1 MQHVVKEF
9 NAPLHH
15 RRRKKFLSG
24 PDGGKTERTG
34 APRLHTKIHIM
45 KNYLNIFVAAII
57 LITAQACGSDSK
69 KDEEVSEAPVT
80 EVVVLS
86 VAEKRAKLQKE
97 KAERAEKRNM
107 ARAELAKLNPTYTD
121 SKGNVV
127 FIISEVS
134 PSYKGG
140 DDAMMKFLEENVK
153 FPKEAEERN
162 VEGTVFVDFIVAA
175 NGIVREVEVTDDT
188 NEDVDSSF
196 RTEAMRVVSSM
207 PAWVPGRQH
216 GKAVDVKFSIPITF
230 QMI

>member
-1 MQHVVKEF
+1 MDAGK
-9 NAPLHH
+9 N
-15 RRRKKFLSG
+15 FLID
-24 PDGGKTERTG
+24 PDGEITERTNL
-34 APRLHTKIHIM
+34 PNLHTKTHTM

-69 KDEEVSEAPVT
+69 KDEEVSESPVT
-80 EVVVLS
+80 EVVVPS
-86 VAEKRAKLQKE
+86 VEEKRAKLQKE
-97 KAERAEKRNM
+97 KAERAELRKIEN
-107 ARAELAKLNPTYTD
+107 EKLAKLNPTYTD
-121 SKGNVV
+121 AKGNVV

-134 PSYKGG
+134 PAYNGG
-140 DDAMMKFLEENVK
+140 DDAMMKFLEENVQ
-153 FPKEAEERN
+153 FPKEAEDKN

-175 NGIVREVEVTDDT
+175 NGIVREVEVTDET

-207 PAWVPGRQH
+207 PAWIPGRQH